1 MKNLGRWARLK
12 KLKNAEKIRRFL
24 VKKKQ
29 NNNTGI
35 PDFELESLARM
46 LLPKIQ
52 EMFKDEQVQKEFEE
66 WKAKREANKLKK

>member
-1 MKNLGRWARLK
+1 MSKQ
-12 KLKNAEKIRRFL
+12 
-24 VKKKQ
+24 Q

-52 EMFKDEQVQKEFEE
+52 DMFKDEQVQKEFEE

>member
-1 MKNLGRWARLK
+1 MS
-12 KLKNAEKIRRFL
+12 
-24 VKKKQ
+24 KKQ

-66 WKAKREANKLKK
+66 WKAEREANKLKK

>member
-1 MKNLGRWARLK
+1 
-12 KLKNAEKIRRFL
+12 

-35 PDFELESLARM
+35 PDFELESLACM

-52 EMFKDEQVQKEFEE
+52 EMFKDEQVQKEFEK
-66 WKAKREANKLKK
+66 WKAEREANKLKK

>member
-1 MKNLGRWARLK
+1 MQK
-12 KLKNAEKIRRFL
+12 KIRRFL

-46 LLPKIQ
+46 FLPKIQ
-52 EMFKDEQVQKEFEE
+52 EMFKDEQVQKEFEK
-66 WKAKREANKLKK
+66 WKAEREANKLKK

>member
-1 MKNLGRWARLK
+1 MS
-12 KLKNAEKIRRFL
+12 
-24 VKKKQ
+24 KKK
-29 NNNTGI
+29 NNTGI

-66 WKAKREANKLKK
+66 WKAEREANKLKNNIISISH

>member
-1 MKNLGRWARLK
+1 MS
-12 KLKNAEKIRRFL
+12 
-24 VKKKQ
+24 KKQ

-52 EMFKDEQVQKEFEE
+52 EMFKDEQIQKEFEK
-66 WKAKREANKLKK
+66 WKAERMNKQEKKVLD